1 MLWFECCDRSFRERR
16 HYHLAIGFRVSR
28 YKRLS
33 SFVPCNASNYSL
45 TGLRCAIPTG
55 QCRSYSSMMYKL
67 ATSHSLVPSVVH
79 GLCYNDGL
87 NTDAVI
93 TTGGDYGAV
102 LAPYDIHRIRP
113 YVSPSFLRTRT
124 TVLHRMSCGLAL
136 WYHMSTDSLTTGP
149 SSRVE
154 KCAPGHT
161 THSATHTCRV
171 HTTCYSK
178 QHTYTQHMHRTQ
190 MICTS
195 YHHQ

>member
-1 MLWFECCDRSFRERR
+1 MLWFECCERSFRERR

-33 SFVPCNASNYSL
+33 SFVHCNASNYSL

-102 LAPYDIHRIRP
+102 LAPYDTSTVFVRMLVRRSYEHGP
-113 YVSPSFLRTRT
+113 PSYTVCLAGWPCEVSRKL
-124 TVLHRMSCGLAL
+124 L
-136 WYHMSTDSLTTGP
+136 
-149 SSRVE
+149 
-154 KCAPGHT
+154 
-161 THSATHTCRV
+161 
-171 HTTCYSK
+171 
-178 QHTYTQHMHRTQ
+178 
-190 MICTS
+190 
-195 YHHQ
+195 